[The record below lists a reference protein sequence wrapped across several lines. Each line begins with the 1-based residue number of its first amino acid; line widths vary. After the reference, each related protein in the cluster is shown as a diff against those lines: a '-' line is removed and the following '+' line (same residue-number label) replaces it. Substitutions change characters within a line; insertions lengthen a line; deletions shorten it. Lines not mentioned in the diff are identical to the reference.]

1 VVDGAVTNAFAH
13 SIATA
18 LLVDGSGGA
27 DQVQSVETDLYRA
40 NPIEAD
46 DTSTV
51 RVRTTRGTTVLAA
64 LTLCAEQAGLEPNII
79 VHGSAGRAVL
89 RYTTDQLEI
98 DGQPTR
104 IEPLRDDLLENL
116 LEHRA
121 DPGVPLL
128 APLSATG
135 GFTRV
140 LEAVRLSPPEEIGA
154 DLVRWQGD
162 GLQRHP
168 VVLEVEN
175 WVAQAA
181 EDLAL
186 FSELGAPWTRH
197 RHARPLETEID
208 K

>member
-1 VVDGAVTNAFAH
+1 
-13 SIATA
+13 
-18 LLVDGSGGA
+18 
-27 DQVQSVETDLYRA
+27 
-40 NPIEAD
+40 
-46 DTSTV
+46 
-51 RVRTTRGTTVLAA
+51 
-64 LTLCAEQAGLEPNII
+64 

-104 IEPLRDDLLENL
+104 IEPVRDDLLENL

-121 DPGVPLL
+121 DPEVPLL
-128 APLSATG
+128 APLSAGRETAHSV
-135 GFTRV
+135 TQ
-140 LEAVRLSPPEEIGA
+140 LY
-154 DLVRWQGD
+154 
-162 GLQRHP
+162 
-168 VVLEVEN
+168 EVAN

-181 EDLAL
+181 DDLAL